1 MNREASRIGSIA
13 AIVCSG
19 LALLFL
25 AALHVLSPE
34 YSPAWRMVSEYANG
48 RYPWLLSL
56 MFAAYGLSALALAY
70 AIRGQTTTR
79 GSKAGLVLLVLAGIG
94 AASAAI
100 FDLNQAL
107 LHELAGF
114 LGIVCL
120 PPAAVLISRT
130 LVRLDPWA
138 QARNAMLWAS
148 NLTWITVVLF
158 VVSFIVMVATF
169 AHALGGLPSA
179 PPKEVPPGVVALV
192 GWTDR
197 LLVLSVWVWIT
208 TVAWL
213 TIRSA
218 EATSSPSTATGLG
231 VNAGREG

>member
-1 MNREASRIGSIA
+1 MNRDASRIGSIA
-13 AIVCSG
+13 AIVCAG
-19 LALLFL
+19 LAMLFL
-25 AALHVLSPE
+25 IALHVLSPE

-56 MFAAYGLSALALAY
+56 MFVAYGLSALALAF
-70 AIRGQTTTR
+70 AIRGQATTR
-79 GSKAGLVLLVLAGIG
+79 ASKAGLVLLLLAGLG
-94 AASAAI
+94 AASAAV

-107 LHELAGF
+107 LHELAGI

-130 LVRLDPWA
+130 LVRREPWSEA
-138 QARNAMLWAS
+138 TNIVLWAA

-158 VVSFIVMVATF
+158 VVSFFVMVVTF
-169 AHALGGLPSA
+169 AHALGGLPST
-179 PPKEVPPGVVALV
+179 PPKEVPAGVVALV

-197 LLVLSVWVWIT
+197 LLVLSAWAWIT

-218 EATSSPSTATGLG
+218 KATSARTTATVLS
-231 VNAGREG
+231 VNAGRE